1 MQKVEEERSRLPPV
15 DRAGHEV
22 HVEDTIAFMK
32 TKTEQLQAYE
42 GEAPVQVGEA
52 ALIDM
57 MKELALMRSELER
70 LRAKPAMRQEA
81 SALDAERE
89 ALLMQLQGE
98 VEKHGYL
105 KELCDERGMEVL
117 RLHTQL
123 QEAEDLAKDIKFRY
137 DAILKESAQLREL
150 VGGEKGAN
158 TTKDVMI
165 ANLQQQVEQMQLLC
179 LHQSA
184 EAEESVRK
192 MGELQSLIGNQEA
205 EIFRL
210 NGLVKTLEEKHQKQI
225 RLMDEAAE
233 RWKMKRD
240 AAQSEVEEC
249 KAHLQRRD
257 EVIAKHTKLI
267 QEYQSVL
274 DVVKSVGGASTAFK
288 PVKPMQ
294 QQ

>member
-1 MQKVEEERSRLPPV
+1 
-15 DRAGHEV
+15 
-22 HVEDTIAFMK
+22 
-32 TKTEQLQAYE
+32 
-42 GEAPVQVGEA
+42 
-52 ALIDM
+52 
-57 MKELALMRSELER
+57 
-70 LRAKPAMRQEA
+70 
-81 SALDAERE
+81 
-89 ALLMQLQGE
+89 
-98 VEKHGYL
+98 
-105 KELCDERGMEVL
+105 
-117 RLHTQL
+117 
-123 QEAEDLAKDIKFRY
+123 
-137 DAILKESAQLREL
+137 
-150 VGGEKGAN
+150 
-158 TTKDVMI
+158 MI

-240 AAQSEVEEC
+240 AAQSDVEAC
-249 KAHLQRRD
+249 KAQLQRRD